1 MSELTQILLADARES
16 LLKRVASQRQEAET
30 KERVLERSL
39 CFWLEIDRL
48 AGETASLDT
57 FFGAVVKATSQQDN
71 RPIAALG
78 LGLSY
83 YRTQG
88 NVLLPAMEQT
98 FVDRLGWQIGCT
110 PRMNGQLQPFC
121 LDSMALFGLTLG
133 AVGFDETVRTELARW
148 LGEFLEESYNRRN
161 IMDWERALLSSISQ
175 LLPLE
180 KVLAMPDGSNC
191 SETRLVLA
199 RRTALKTISQ
209 VSDAH
214 TLLQILKTGED
225 NAQGFGPTAFRLSA
239 LEVISQESPVSGP
252 ATWTIERVVELLRR
266 FPRALE
272 RWTWEDTP
280 MTSKQGAQAR
290 QWHIDHEYHVQNLL
304 WGVMGPIFPD
314 MEDEF
319 YTEPIGQKHPRADL
333 GIPSLG
339 LVVEAKFLRASDKP
353 QKVIEEI
360 AADVSFYR
368 AQGSKWQHIIPFI
381 WDDGRR
387 SEAHDTIEQ
396 GLAKLDGIAGTVII
410 SRPGKMVD
418 AIPTATVATPQPAT
432 PSAPPPASSV

>member
-16 LLKRVASQRQEAET
+16 LLKRVASSRQEAET
-30 KERVLERSL
+30 KERVVERSL

-48 AGETASLDT
+48 VGETASLDA
-57 FFGAVVKATSQQDN
+57 FFGDVMKATSQQDN

-78 LGLSY
+78 LGLSF

-88 NVLLPAMEQT
+88 KALLPAMEQT
-98 FVDRLGWQIGCT
+98 FVDRLRWQIGCT

-121 LDSMALFGLTLG
+121 LDSLALFGLTLG
-133 AVGFDETVRTELARW
+133 AVGFDETLKTELARW
-148 LGEFLEESYNRRN
+148 LGEFLEESYSRRN
-161 IMDWERALLSSISQ
+161 IMGWERAILSSISQ

-180 KVLAMPDGSNC
+180 IVLAMPNGSNC

-199 RRTALKTISQ
+199 RRTALKTVAQ

-214 TLLQILKTGED
+214 ALLQTLKTGED
-225 NAQGFGPTAFRLSA
+225 NTQGFGPTAFRLSA

-304 WGVMGPIFPD
+304 WGVLGPIFPD

-333 GIPSLG
+333 GLPSLG
-339 LVVEAKFLRASDKP
+339 LVIEAKFLRASDKP

-381 WDDGRR
+381 WDEGRR

-418 AIPTATVATPQPAT
+418 AIPTSTVATPQPST
-432 PSAPPPASSV
+432 PSAPATSSV

>member
-1 MSELTQILLADARES
+1 MSELTQILLADAREL
-16 LLKRVASQRQEAET
+16 LLKRVASYRQEAET
-30 KERVLERSL
+30 KGRVLERSL
-39 CFWLEIDRL
+39 CFWLEIDHL
-48 AGETASLDT
+48 AGETDTLDA
-57 FFGAVVKATSQQDN
+57 FVDAVMKATSQQDN

-78 LGLSY
+78 LGLFL
-83 YRTQG
+83 YRARG
-88 NVLLPAMEQT
+88 KDFSPGMEET
-98 FVDRLGWQIGCT
+98 FAERLRWQIGCT

-121 LDSMALFGLTLG
+121 LDSLALFGLALG
-133 AVGFDETVRTELARW
+133 AVGLDETLKTDLARW
-148 LGEFLEESYNRRN
+148 LGEFLDESYSRRN
-161 IMDWERALLSSISQ
+161 IMDWERALLSSITQ
-175 LLPLE
+175 LLPVQ
-180 KVLAMPDGSNC
+180 KMLAMPGGSNC
-191 SETRLVLA
+191 SETRLVLS
-199 RRTALKTISQ
+199 RRTTLKAIGQ

-214 TLLQILKTGED
+214 SLLQFLKTGED
-225 NAQGFGPTAFRLSA
+225 TQQGFGPTAFRLSA

-252 ATWTIERVVELLRR
+252 ATWTVERVLELLRR

-304 WGVMGPIFPD
+304 WSVLGPIFPD

-333 GIPSLG
+333 GLPSLG
-339 LVVEAKFLRASDKP
+339 LVIEAKFLRASDKP

-381 WDDGRR
+381 WDEGRR
-387 SEAHDTIEQ
+387 SEAHDTIQQ

-410 SRPGKMVD
+410 SRPGKMVN
-418 AIPTATVATPQPAT
+418 ATPTATGATAQPST
-432 PSAPPPASSV
+432 PSAPSPASSV